1 VEFARRVSVPRV
13 LLTGGTGYLGSHLAH
28 LLVSEGWEVT
38 LLKRRTSKLG
48 RISKIEGQ
56 LRLIDVESIDFD
68 ILFRE
73 SRFDLILHCATN
85 YGRNQTN
92 QLTLIEANLL
102 LPLKLLLKAIEYEV
116 PTFVNTDTILDKRIG
131 DYSRSKKQFL
141 EWMESVS
148 SQIRCLN
155 VSLEHFFGPGDD
167 PSKFVSF
174 IVESLV
180 VHRVESIDL
189 TPGEQYRDFIYIDDV
204 VQAFAAIIKNSSQF
218 PKGLKKFEVGSGIK
232 IKLKDF
238 VQQVKAVSGN
248 NKTELKFGALPYRAN
263 ELMETKVNLEDL
275 LSLGWSPKTNLQEG
289 ILRTLKFH
297 QKT

>member
-1 VEFARRVSVPRV
+1 MEFARRDSVPKV

-28 LLVSEGWEVT
+28 LLVAEDWEVS
-38 LLKRRTSKLG
+38 LLKRRTSNLG
-48 RISKIEGQ
+48 RIAKIETQ
-56 LRLIDVESIDFD
+56 MRLIDIESIDLD
-68 ILFRE
+68 SLFKE

-102 LPLKLLLKAIEYEV
+102 LPLKLLLKAIEYKV
-116 PTFVNTDTILDKRIG
+116 PTFLNTDTILDKRIG

-141 EWMESVS
+141 EWMESMS

-180 VHRVESIDL
+180 VQSAESIDL

-204 VQAFAAIIKNSSQF
+204 VQAFAAIIKNSAQF
-218 PKGLKKFEVGSGIK
+218 PKGLQKFEVGSGIK

-238 VQQVKAVSGN
+238 VQQVKTASGN
-248 NKTELKFGALPYRAN
+248 TKTELKFGALPYRPN
-263 ELMETKVNLEDL
+263 EVMETEVDL
-275 LSLGWSPKTNLQEG
+275 RALLALGWAPQTHLHEG
-289 ILRTLKFH
+289 ILRTLKFY